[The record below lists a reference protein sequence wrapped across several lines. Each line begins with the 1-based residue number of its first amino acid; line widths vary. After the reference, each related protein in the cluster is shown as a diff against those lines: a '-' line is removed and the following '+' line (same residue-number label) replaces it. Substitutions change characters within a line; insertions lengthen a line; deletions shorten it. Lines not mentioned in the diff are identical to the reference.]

1 MILASESDSQAH
13 TPVWSI
19 QQNTDVPTNG
29 IETKV
34 YIIVKKKK
42 KQGWESKSLSIK
54 WFSLGLRLPSPS
66 MVENAILQIQGNAFT
81 AV

>member
-13 TPVWSI
+13 TI

-29 IETKV
+29 IETRV

-42 KQGWESKSLSIK
+42 KKGWESKTLSIK

-66 MVENAILQIQGNAFT
+66 MVENVILLIQGNAFT

>member
-13 TPVWSI
+13 TI

-29 IETKV
+29 IETRV

-42 KQGWESKSLSIK
+42 KGWESKTLSIK

-66 MVENAILQIQGNAFT
+66 MVENVILLIQGNAFT

>member
-13 TPVWSI
+13 TI

-29 IETKV
+29 IETRV

-42 KQGWESKSLSIK
+42 KKKTRVGKQNVINKMI
-54 WFSLGLRLPSPS
+54 
-66 MVENAILQIQGNAFT
+66 
-81 AV
+81 

>member
-13 TPVWSI
+13 TI

-29 IETKV
+29 IETRV
-34 YIIVKKKK
+34 YIIVKKKKKK
-42 KQGWESKSLSIK
+42 KQGWESKTLSIK

-66 MVENAILQIQGNAFT
+66 MVENVILLIQDNAFT